1 MTPGVSRLI
10 NVRVGSIGAN
20 RKLMRAEQ
28 WLEKFQSHVHKRVPD
43 ASWDVTV
50 GSGSQD
56 LMYKVR
62 Y

>member
-1 MTPGVSRLI
+1 MH
-10 NVRVGSIGAN
+10 
-20 RKLMRAEQ
+20 AEQ
-28 WLEKFQSHVHKRVPD
+28 WLEKFQSHVHKRVLD
-43 ASWDVTV
+43 ASWDVTM